1 MYQNVPYPP
10 IETVIVI
17 VNSHLD
23 ILDLLGHY
31 DLGTSIQHVESLG
44 AAGGFSGAEFWQVQT
59 VGSRWCL
66 RKWPTAHPTQD
77 RLQWMH
83 AVLQYA
89 WKEGFKRLPLP
100 LVSRQGTT
108 FVENHGC
115 FWELTP
121 WLNGTV
127 VNRFPAAS
135 GEITAAMETLAHFH
149 EAVASFPGTPQ
160 VAQPSPGL
168 VNRVQLLRKMNESG
182 LDDITSRLSSH
193 SYREIVERAKLIL
206 EISRPRV
213 LPILSQLER
222 LTRVD
227 LAWQACIRDIH
238 RQHVLF
244 DGLQVS
250 GLIDFGAMNYD
261 TVATDV
267 ARLLGSLARNDLQVR
282 EEGLRAYTA
291 VRPLNTVELELV
303 ECFDQANVILSPLN
317 WLQWLLIDG
326 RQFADLSLV
335 WQRLDE
341 LIERFSS
348 H

>member
-1 MYQNVPYPP
+1 M
-10 IETVIVI
+10 E
-17 VNSHLD
+17 
-23 ILDLLGHY
+23 LLGHY
-31 DLGTSIQHVESLG
+31 DLGRSIEHVESLG
-44 AAGGFSGAEFWQVQT
+44 AAGGFSGAEFWQVQA

-66 RKWPTAHPTQD
+66 RKWPTVHPTRD
-77 RLQWMH
+77 RLQWIH
-83 AVLQYA
+83 TLLQHA

-100 LVSRQGTT
+100 LVSRQGAT
-108 FVENHGC
+108 FVENDGC

-127 VNRFPAAS
+127 VTRFPATPD
-135 GEITAAMETLAHFH
+135 EIIAAMETLAHFH
-149 EAVASFPGTPQ
+149 QAVASFPGTPQ
-160 VAQPSPGL
+160 AAQPSPGL
-168 VNRVQLLRKMNESG
+168 VDRVRLLRKMNDRG
-182 LDDITSRLSSH
+182 LDDISSRLSSH
-193 SYREIVERAKLIL
+193 AYPGIVERAKFIL
-206 EISRPRV
+206 QISRPRV
-213 LPILSQLER
+213 LPLLSQLQK
-222 LTRVD
+222 LTRVN

-238 RQHVLF
+238 CQHVLF
-244 DGLQVS
+244 EGPDVS

-282 EEGLRAYTA
+282 QQGLQAYQT
-291 VRPLNTVELELV
+291 VRPLTATELELV

-317 WLQWLLIDG
+317 WLQWLLVDG

-341 LIERFSS
+341 LIERFPS